1 MLRAATTR
9 ALHAA
14 RALSA
19 APARTAALHA
29 RALSAAPARTAAHAA
44 RASSSAAALSFDELV
59 ASSVK
64 TKEEVYG
71 RKLTDAEVADLK
83 AKVTKLMAM

>member
-1 MLRAATTR
+1 MLPPRY
-9 ALHAA
+9 
-14 RALSA
+14 
-19 APARTAALHA
+19 PARHATCSGSVLFPAVTAPGASGASA
-29 RALSAAPARTAAHAA
+29 RSTAN
-44 RASSSAAALSFDELV
+44 
-59 ASSVK
+59 SVK